1 MAAAAAPM
9 LVRTVESGVGQMATQ
24 AVTADRAQQEQKLW
38 MKAEKSLPE
47 HCSQEIQ
54 KESEREREWE
64 RREKGRERKK
74 ERKRVKRETTE
85 RGGEKKREIG

>member
-74 ERKRVKRETTE
+74 EKGLRERPQREGVRKKE
-85 RGGEKKREIG
+85 R